1 MRRLA
6 FLMSASESDKGY
18 QSLQATFRDELGK
31 LGWVENRNI
40 HFDYRWGAVDAQTR
54 QRLAKELIAIQPDL
68 LLAQST
74 SSSLVLVIRSV
85 RDSLQACRGQA
96 AMPLASSI
104 WKIQ

>member
-1 MRRLA
+1 MRRRDFITLAAGVAASWPRAVRAQQAESMRRPA

-18 QSLQATFRDELGK
+18 QSLLATFRDELGK

-68 LLAQST
+68 LLAQS
-74 SSSLVLVIRSV
+74 
-85 RDSLQACRGQA
+85 
-96 AMPLASSI
+96 
-104 WKIQ
+104 